1 MSIMMPS
8 GLKWVA
14 DLAGGEWPE
23 ADEDKCWE
31 LSQRHKDYAADMRSA
46 AASAREAL
54 ADFKAGVTGG
64 TAQQFAAFL
73 EKMAANYEQVADSAD
88 ELGDNLDE
96 FALNVQY
103 SKMMI
108 LAMLGWM
115 AAEIAFFA
123 WWAPEALPEIYAQGR
138 LAIGM
143 IMRRLLMATGVNAAV
158 GAGLSLGIQ
167 GIQFA
172 LHRRHSLDWKEVG
185 VAAGAGAISG
195 AITGGLFAGA
205 GLSRIGQKTIST
217 LLGKMLVG
225 GAGGAASMAATNA
238 AFDMDG
244 SPLLGFL
251 AGAVGGAIGH
261 IPTAKA
267 NFNAKYGGFRSYF
280 GNFRNPPALDLPDL
294 GAGSGKGGFKDIG
307 LVNRGPKVRNGYW
320 ELGSD
325 GGSVREGRSGPPG
338 EDGRPYSSSG
348 LSGDSRTLLPGRNGG
363 ATDGLSVD
371 APTSSR
377 GSGYSPAVFSGFSGD
392 SRTPLLR
399 GAGDGFSTEAPPSS
413 RGTSSE
419 SSSGPATSVGYPA
432 TRDGSSSTSS
442 GSSSGGQGGR
452 GGPGGRRGAGGRED
466 HASGSGVSSL
476 SGRSGVDG
484 LSEVSRPDGDDGTP
498 NVREAPG
505 RSGIDAPSESGRVSA
520 GTPLTPDNLAGV
532 PGPRSGRLDSW
543 LDGAEHAEAPRSE
556 APQGEHGLP
565 NFEGPA
571 RQFGQEGLAGF
582 DRPSHHP
589 SAPEQHVV
597 TGDGRGPGAPRPS
610 HEVSEQGHH
619 GAGKGVASGSVD
631 RGGPGPSAV
640 EPVRSS
646 HQDVPAEGGPQGAR
660 PVEETGQGGSQTAHG
675 GPDEGVRQVHDAPG
689 QGVADRSSRSEGQ
702 GTGQEGGGVS
712 GGLTGAPVSTGAS
725 SRPAETAP
733 RGTGPTARERQAE
746 QVERVEDVTDAA
758 GGHQVERY
766 PG

>member
-1 MSIMMPS
+1 MMPN

-31 LSQRHKDYAADMRSA
+31 LSQRHKDYAADLRSA

-64 TAQQFAAFL
+64 TSQQFEAFL
-73 EKMAANYEQVADSAD
+73 EKMAANYEQVAGSVD
-88 ELGDNLDE
+88 ELGDSLDE

-108 LAMLGWM
+108 LSMLGWM

-172 LHRRHSLDWKEVG
+172 LHRRHSLDWKEVV

-205 GLSRIGQKTIST
+205 GLSKAGQKVIST

-244 SPLLGFL
+244 SPALGFL

-267 NFNAKYGGFRSYF
+267 NFNAKYGGFRTYF
-280 GNFRNPPALDLPDL
+280 GNFRNPPKLALPDL

-307 LVNRGPKVRNGYW
+307 LINRGPKIRNGYW

-325 GGSVREGRSGPPG
+325 SGSVRGGGAPRAGRSGPPG
-338 EDGRPYSSSG
+338 ADGRPYSSSG
-348 LSGDSRTLLPGRNGG
+348 LSGDGPTPMPGRNGG

-377 GSGYSPAVFSGFSGD
+377 GSGYSPSVFSVD

-413 RGTSSE
+413 HGTSPE

-432 TRDGSSSTSS
+432 TRDGSSSASS

-452 GGPGGRRGAGGRED
+452 GGPGGPGGRRGAGGRED
-466 HASGSGVSSL
+466 HASESGVSSL

-498 NVREAPG
+498 NVREVPG
-505 RSGIDAPSESGRVSA
+505 RPGIDAPSESGRVSA

-543 LDGAEHAEAPRSE
+543 LHGAEHAEAPRSE
-556 APQGEHGLP
+556 EPQGEHGLP

-571 RQFGQEGLAGF
+571 RPSGQEGLAGF
-582 DRPSHHP
+582 DRPPHHP

-610 HEVSEQGHH
+610 HEAGGQSHDV
-619 GAGKGVASGSVD
+619 AGKGVASGSVD

-640 EPVRSS
+640 EPVRPS
-646 HQDVPAEGGPQGAR
+646 HQDVP
-660 PVEETGQGGSQTAHG
+660 
-675 GPDEGVRQVHDAPG
+675 
-689 QGVADRSSRSEGQ
+689 
-702 GTGQEGGGVS
+702 
-712 GGLTGAPVSTGAS
+712 
-725 SRPAETAP
+725 
-733 RGTGPTARERQAE
+733 
-746 QVERVEDVTDAA
+746 
-758 GGHQVERY
+758 
-766 PG
+766 